1 LKRKRHLYS
10 EAELPLT
17 KGNCVDKLL
26 DSAACIIG
34 VSKNGGM
41 MFDFDRLDKEFL
53 LIRDTPYISPAR
65 LADMFSVTPRT
76 IRSDIASINK
86 TLEKHGGY
94 IRLKRRSGYYLTVDD
109 AVALERFQNNISKQA
124 DDKTPFGL
132 DSSDDRIRS
141 VIELLLVNDGPVRQS
156 DIATATYVSDST
168 VQGYIRQIKDILAR
182 YGLKCI
188 VERDCGVF
196 VFGSES
202 DKRSCFLGEL
212 LPHGSRFDSGLPFR
226 LFSDLNLNAI
236 LRLTVETLDH
246 LEVRASDY
254 GLRNLLDCIF
264 LMLSRAASGHEVEES
279 RKGIPEDVAGAVNT
293 LASNLESATGITLSS
308 AERSWLYRQLVAH
321 TNIGSNPSQLKG
333 IAPSV
338 SRFLETIYRD
348 YGYDFR
354 SDGQLMKAITAHI
367 ESVFKSREAG
377 NNIPNP
383 LLWTIK
389 KSFPLAFEI
398 ALGSAR
404 QVFSEKPYILDEND
418 IGYIALHV
426 GAAIE
431 RNRPDT
437 VSKVK
442 AVVVCDAGRA
452 PSAMLVA
459 RINSLFAD
467 RIEVVSSISTQSF
480 ALLSPSELASIN
492 LVFSTTRLH
501 ECPCPL
507 LIVDFRVQD
516 DDVKLISH
524 WLATNAEPISRALGD
539 VFDEKLFLIIDKDL
553 SKEAVVSRMCD
564 SISATGTV
572 SSEFHELV
580 CLRERASNTA
590 LGKRIA
596 IPHPIRLC
604 ATKTKIAVAVLRYP
618 IVWGQNDGNKVQLVF
633 LLSMEP
639 KIGTKMERLYDL
651 LVRIANDEKTQR
663 EMIAANSFQDFL
675 SALDQLQA

>member
-1 LKRKRHLYS
+1 
-10 EAELPLT
+10 
-17 KGNCVDKLL
+17 
-26 DSAACIIG
+26 
-34 VSKNGGM
+34 

-389 KSFPLAFEI
+389 KAFPL
-398 ALGSAR
+398 
-404 QVFSEKPYILDEND
+404 
-418 IGYIALHV
+418 H
-426 GAAIE
+426 
-431 RNRPDT
+431 
-437 VSKVK
+437 
-442 AVVVCDAGRA
+442 
-452 PSAMLVA
+452 
-459 RINSLFAD
+459 
-467 RIEVVSSISTQSF
+467 
-480 ALLSPSELASIN
+480 
-492 LVFSTTRLH
+492 
-501 ECPCPL
+501 
-507 LIVDFRVQD
+507 
-516 DDVKLISH
+516 
-524 WLATNAEPISRALGD
+524 SR
-539 VFDEKLFLIIDKDL
+539 
-553 SKEAVVSRMCD
+553 
-564 SISATGTV
+564 
-572 SSEFHELV
+572 
-580 CLRERASNTA
+580 
-590 LGKRIA
+590 
-596 IPHPIRLC
+596 
-604 ATKTKIAVAVLRYP
+604 
-618 IVWGQNDGNKVQLVF
+618 
-633 LLSMEP
+633 
-639 KIGTKMERLYDL
+639 
-651 LVRIANDEKTQR
+651 
-663 EMIAANSFQDFL
+663 
-675 SALDQLQA
+675 